1 MTPDGRY
8 VAFASA
14 DPLLAPA
21 SVDDTNNVRDVFIF
35 DAQSLSV
42 QRVDVGWL
50 PYATGVL
57 VPGSGPTEWP
67 TLSADG
73 RYVSVQSAAMNVA
86 MPPPPNSSHSY
97 VVDRF
102 LHTATRVSIK
112 PTAPTPTTAQS
123 GRRFARTARSSRSS
137 RKRSTSR
144 RT

>member
-14 DPLLAPA
+14 DPMLAPA
-21 SVDDTNNVRDVFIF
+21 SFDDTNNVRDVFVF

-73 RYVSVQSAAMNVA
+73 RYVSVQSAAMNVE
-86 MPPPPNSSHSY
+86 MPPPPNSTPQLCG
-97 VVDRF
+97 RP
-102 LHTATRVSIK
+102 LHAY
-112 PTAPTPTTAQS
+112 
-123 GRRFARTARSSRSS
+123 GDARQHQA
-137 RKRSTSR
+137 
-144 RT
+144 